1 MKQPQRRPQ
10 SFDPERFIS
19 SAATAA
25 TADKPSSKPRRAR
38 SKPKTVSK
46 ANPAAAGFIRSSFDL
61 PEDLHERLKIAAV
74 KERRPMRDLVEEAIL
89 TKLDLLDY

>member
-1 MKQPQRRPQ
+1 MKQPQRKPQQ

-19 SAATAA
+19 GAATAI
-25 TADKPSSKPRRAR
+25 ADKPPAKRAR
-38 SKPKTVSK
+38 KKPKTVSK
-46 ANPAAAGFIRSSFDL
+46 AKPAATGFIRSSFDL

-89 TKLDLLDY
+89 AKLDLLDY